1 MLWKRTPLP
10 AENAKFFN
18 YSQFCMELNE
28 VLPEMEGFI
37 CPTDSRLRPDQRAY
51 ENGNIVRFLF
61 FFFLFAL
68 VDSNIQEKATSEKL
82 RLEEKQ
88 RKVRKEREAKG
99 IEWTPRWFKQ
109 ELDKDSGEMCWFFQG
124 DYWDSR
130 ETGKYTDVADIF

>member
-1 MLWKRTPLP
+1 MPHRLALAPRSARIREWKHCTL
-10 AENAKFFN
+10 
-18 YSQFCMELNE
+18 S
-28 VLPEMEGFI
+28 
-37 CPTDSRLRPDQRAY
+37 
-51 ENGNIVRFLF
+51 F

-109 ELDKDSGEMCWFFQG
+109 ELDKDSGEMCWFFQD